1 MCHKLLWCVVGLLA
15 LLALPLNSGCDRV
28 KPDDFLK
35 GLENA
40 LSSGLTKENIVKGLK
55 AALRVAADTSAAQAH
70 AENGYYGNQLIKILA
85 PEPIRDLQCF
95 LNDNYS
101 NPIVQGVLSGA
112 STALN
117 SAVENMVKSLNH
129 AAEEAA
135 GEAFP
140 IFERAVVGMTIQ
152 DGLAILQGGPHSA
165 TDFLQQKTE
174 EELKVAFAPIVARW
188 VDAGD
193 VSRYWKNVMSMY
205 NKYAPLAKPLAKG
218 MGYEL
223 ADRVDEDLY
232 SYATEQALKGLFSLS
247 AREEEKIRRDPK
259 GYVTTK
265 WSSVK
270 DIISRVF
277 GSAEAQK
284 ALK

>member
-1 MCHKLLWCVVGLLA
+1 MVGLLA

-85 PEPIRDLQCF
+85 PEPIRDLQRF

-232 SYATEQALKGLFSLS
+232 SYATEQALKGLFGLS

-270 DIISRVF
+270 DIISQVF